1 MSEGVIFA
9 IGAVMFTI
17 TTSATFLFLMLR
29 FNEVYEKPDSELET
43 LEGVG
48 RALEESAPEE
58 DARRAETV
66 IGDGLLAAAMR

>member
-9 IGAVMFTI
+9 IGAVMFTL

-29 FNEVYEKPDSELET
+29 FNEVYESPVGSLQT

-48 RALEESAPEE
+48 QASEVPE
-58 DARRAETV
+58 A
-66 IGDGLLAAAMR
+66 GN